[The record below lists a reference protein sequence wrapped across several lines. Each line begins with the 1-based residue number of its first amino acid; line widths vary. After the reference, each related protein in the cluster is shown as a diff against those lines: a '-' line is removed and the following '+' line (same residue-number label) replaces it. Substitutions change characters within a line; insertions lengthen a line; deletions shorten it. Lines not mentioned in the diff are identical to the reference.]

1 MKREKL
7 YILVCLAAFLFAAC
21 SRTDDADK
29 LPGEV
34 IPPTV
39 TPPAV
44 TPPAE
49 TSVPVH
55 VKISPES
62 VERLQ
67 LFVFP
72 ENGDK
77 RLSHTLIVR

>member
-1 MKREKL
+1 MKRDKL
-7 YILVCLAAFLFAAC
+7 YILVCLVAILIAAC

-34 IPPTV
+34 TPPTV

-44 TPPAE
+44 TPPEE
-49 TSVPVH
+49 TIVPVQ

-62 VERLQ
+62 V
-67 LFVFP
+67 
-72 ENGDK
+72 
-77 RLSHTLIVR
+77 